1 MVRLTIASGL
11 VGSSVGLT
19 TCISA
24 NTPVKNLD
32 LMVDSMPD
40 SLFPPVVGLSAADLT
55 RTAGEAN
62 GGFRF
67 RTRAGQTTLPGHVW
81 IGIHLTLNLNLNL
94 TLVLAL
100 EKTDGMS
107 VPV

>member
-1 MVRLTIASGL
+1 M
-11 VGSSVGLT
+11 
-19 TCISA
+19 

-32 LMVDSMPD
+32 LMVDSTPD
-40 SLFPPVVGLSAADLT
+40 SLFPPVVKLSAAGII

-67 RTRAGQTTLPGHVW
+67 RTRAGQTTLPGPVW
-81 IGIHLTLNLNLNL
+81 IGIHPTLNLNLNL

-100 EKTDGMS
+100 DKVDGVS